1 MKTYPRIPFERAI
14 KLRPRASPIEAE
26 RYFMLK
32 FDQELDDWIKRGIVT
47 PSQDELSIVLN
58 NSTLKKLECL
68 PSA

>member
-32 FDQELDDWIKRGIVT
+32 FDQELDDWIKSGIQT
-47 PSQDELSIVLN
+47 PS
-58 NSTLKKLECL
+58 
-68 PSA
+68 